1 MQGWNDDATDI
12 ENIDKSADNA
22 LREKRPVPSGC
33 VQNERMRCC
42 SVCQYS
48 RYWTAPSA

>member
-22 LREKRPVPSGC
+22 LREKRPVPSGRA
-33 VQNERMRCC
+33 QNKRVRRC
-42 SVCQYS
+42 SACQAS
-48 RYWTAPSA
+48 RHRNAPNA